1 MATIN
6 FDDKIFSQEILN
18 QVIARIAPLGAFARD
33 FSAEASQVGNAISV
47 PLVGACTATT
57 FTQAS
62 DVYENSGGT
71 VSAVTVYLDQN
82 HLVPVDITDLQALN
96 QSPARAEI
104 YAIQAAS
111 ALVNRVFAK
120 ITSIITS
127 TNFGAIV
134 TTLAAASWN
143 ITTVRKMRLTL
154 EQRDASADMRSFF
167 CPVEIEDALLGDT
180 GINAAYAYGN
190 AEAIQEGKVPKL
202 LGMQLYA
209 LNQIPVNGISLV
221 AWAMHRDAIAVA
233 MRLKRPQAPDD
244 LLAYHELVD
253 PRSGFSFTYRRHYSR
268 ASGKHHIN
276 LEALFGMS
284 PAVTLNLA
292 LATKP

>member
-18 QVIARIAPLGAFARD
+18 QVIAKIAPLNAFARD
-33 FSAEASQVGNAISV
+33 FSAETGQVGNAIAV
-47 PLVGACTATT
+47 PLVGAATATT

-62 DVYENSGGT
+62 DVYENSGGS
-71 VSAVTVYLDQN
+71 VSAITVLLNEN
-82 HLVPVDITDLQALN
+82 HLVPIDITDLQALN
-96 QSPARAEI
+96 QSPARAEV
-104 YAIQAAS
+104 YATQAAA
-111 ALVNRVFAK
+111 ALVNRVFAR
-120 ITSIITS
+120 ITSLVTS
-127 TNFGAIV
+127 VNFGAIV

-143 ITTVRKMRLTL
+143 ITTIRKLRLTL
-154 EQRDASADMRSFF
+154 EQRDANPDMRSLFI
-167 CPVEIEDALLGDT
+167 PVEIEDALLGDT

-202 LGMQLYA
+202 LGMNIYA
-209 LNQIPVNGISLV
+209 LNQIPLNSISLV

-233 MRLKRPQAPDD
+233 MRMKKPQAPDD
-244 LLAYHELVD
+244 LLAYQELVD

-268 ASGKHHIN
+268 GSGKHHIN
-276 LEALFGMS
+276 LECLFGMTT
-284 PAVTLNLA
+284 AVTLNLA